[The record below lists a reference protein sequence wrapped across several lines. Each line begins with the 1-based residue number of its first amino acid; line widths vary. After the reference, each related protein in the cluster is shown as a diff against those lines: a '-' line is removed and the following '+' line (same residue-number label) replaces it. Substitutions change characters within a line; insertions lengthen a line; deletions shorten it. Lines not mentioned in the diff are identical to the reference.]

1 MTYPVTWLSLCQ
13 TAKRGDSCLISLL
26 RSARSY
32 SERQNLPILRAWL
45 EHELNGYSETSKV
58 PLYRRLESTPVA
70 FTDNRSWYSFPEV
83 EIGLGSSVTTLECR
97 LSIIELASMYERSLP
112 LRSKFAD
119 SESEFLSQLLGIEGE
134 YSLFVSADR
143 LEHVLHDVKKS
154 LWTCLSQ
161 LGNEFY
167 SLR

>member
-26 RSARSY
+26 RAARSY
-32 SERQNLPILRAWL
+32 SERQNLPILRTWL
-45 EHELNGYSETSKV
+45 SYELNGYSETTKV
-58 PLYRRLESTPVA
+58 PLYRRLKSTPVA
-70 FTDNRSWYSFPEV
+70 FTDNNAWHSFPEV

-97 LSIIELASMYERSLP
+97 LSIIELSSMYERSLP
-112 LRSKFAD
+112 LRSKFGD
-119 SESEFLSQLLGIEGE
+119 SESEFLAQLLGIDGE

-143 LEHVLHDVKKS
+143 LEHVLYDVRRS

-161 LGNEFY
+161 LGDGSY

>member
-1 MTYPVTWLSLCQ
+1 MAVPRLNELIRATTDSTVPLTPLLCAAGAYAQ
-13 TAKRGDSCLISLL
+13 AK
-26 RSARSY
+26 
-32 SERQNLPILRAWL
+32 NLPILRTWL
-45 EHELNGYSETSKV
+45 SYELNGYLDTSKV
-58 PLYRRLESTPVA
+58 PLYRRLKSTPVA
-70 FTDNRSWYSFPEV
+70 LTDNNSWHSFPEV

-97 LSIIELASMYERSLP
+97 LSIIELSSMYERSLP

-119 SESEFLSQLLGIEGE
+119 SESEFLAQLLGIDGE

-143 LEHVLHDVKKS
+143 LEHVLYDVRRS

-161 LGNEFY
+161 LGDGSY